1 MKKKNFLTAALEPLD
16 HCHEGTGTLR
26 HITLFDASEFE
37 SQLRFLNY
45 TVLPPGTS
53 IGLHKHAQDEEV
65 YVILEGTG
73 TMTVDGEST
82 PVKPGDV
89 FVNRPWGEH
98 GLVNDS
104 EEELRI
110 LVFEAGF

>member
-1 MKKKNFLTAALEPLD
+1 MKKKNFLAEELESLD
-16 HCHEGTGTLR
+16 HCHEGVGTLR
-26 HITLFDASEFE
+26 HITLYNSSELE
-37 SQLRFLNY
+37 SKLKFFNY

-53 IGLHKHAQDEEV
+53 IGYHKHAQDEEV

-82 PVKPGDV
+82 PVKKGDV
-89 FVNRPWGEH
+89 LVNRPWGEH

-104 EEELRI
+104 EDDLCI
-110 LVFEAGF
+110 LVFEAGC